1 MRLSEER
8 GEPMEDLLAELLEA
22 EFPDWEV
29 LNDAVLICPCGNE
42 IEYDGHCPEGCVSPL
57 LAMGMI

>member
-1 MRLSEER
+1 
-8 GEPMEDLLAELLEA
+8 MEDLLAELLEA